1 MDVSIYVQ
9 YTYKVSNVPVTWFID
24 IYKLPLVTIFMSF
37 HHCDTVIEH
46 ILNLDITID
55 ITHLQ
60 SIRSKKL
67 SSYICKYEENSH
79 CLNVER

>member
-1 MDVSIYVQ
+1 
-9 YTYKVSNVPVTWFID
+9 
-24 IYKLPLVTIFMSF
+24 MSF
-37 HHCDTVIEH
+37 HRCDTVIEH

-67 SSYICKYEENSH
+67 SSYICKNEENSH
-79 CLNVER
+79 CLNLSILNNMGLYEIIDRTIIE